1 MLEKNFGLSPV
12 STGAMFMVEGNNV
25 FLDYIILKDGFVLLS
40 NVSGVSSI
48 CSWRMLNFEHFFV
61 APQLKK

>member
-48 CSWRMLNFEHFFV
+48 CS
-61 APQLKK
+61 

>member
-25 FLDYIILKDGFVLLS
+25 FLDYINILKDGFVLLS
-40 NVSGVSSI
+40 KGG
-48 CSWRMLNFEHFFV
+48 
-61 APQLKK
+61 LKSESAG